1 MFFEDRPHRQSTFTV
16 NVNAGRVLVGSFTFG
31 IVTVHWPWA
40 TCTWVISDYYKC
52 MNLMQDPCNMM
63 GMAISLGDPSCAA
76 GMNNSACTTG
86 Q

>member
-1 MFFEDRPHRQSTFTV
+1 
-16 NVNAGRVLVGSFTFG
+16 
-31 IVTVHWPWA
+31 
-40 TCTWVISDYYKC
+40 VIPDDDCYKC

-63 GMAISLGDPSCAA
+63 GMAVSLGDPSCAA